1 MKDNNNNI
9 NQKTKAMNDFDEI
22 LKKLKEGI
30 GSMAEE
36 AQGKYNE
43 LVNYLDTHDSEDIK
57 KELSKVADKVAQG
70 AREGVEKAKEEIGK
84 IDIDEKMAQARE
96 GVEKAKEEIGKIDID
111 EKVAKA
117 REGVEKAK
125 EYMDSGLDAVH
136 KQWDDLCKR
145 FNL

>member
-1 MKDNNNNI
+1 MKVNNII

-57 KELSKVADKVAQG
+57 KELCKVADKVAQE

-96 GVEKAKEEIGKIDID
+96 GVA
-111 EKVAKA
+111 
-117 REGVEKAK
+117 KAK

-136 KQWDDLCKR
+136 KQWEDLCKR